1 MKKIKVLKKVHKG
14 KMTAEKAYRL
24 LYEPIEQLPKA
35 HFVKIKLTLLKKGW
49 LLNMLFALLF
59 LLPLGVWFVK
69 WVIKKGLEHNNQTGM
84 PVDEIISMIEKK
96 GLDLTVVNSEIKF
109 RVHNF

>member
-1 MKKIKVLKKVHKG
+1 MKNIKVLKKVHKG

-35 HFVKIKLTLLKKGW
+35 HFVKIKLTLLI
-49 LLNMLFALLF
+49 
-59 LLPLGVWFVK
+59 VK

-96 GLDLTVVNSEIKF
+96 GLDLAVVNSEIKF